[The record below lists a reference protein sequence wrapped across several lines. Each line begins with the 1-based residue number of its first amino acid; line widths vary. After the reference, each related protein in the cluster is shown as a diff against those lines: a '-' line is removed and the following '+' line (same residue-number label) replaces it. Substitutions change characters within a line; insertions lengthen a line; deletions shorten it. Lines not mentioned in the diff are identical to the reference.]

1 MKYRVVSTIAPG
13 CDYIHGIFSKFDDAY
28 RELQRIKNHRMGC
41 FDRLEKK
48 VKGEWVRITDLEI
61 ANKLKKPISYKEIKI
76 TTPTDTYTF
85 KLPRP
90 VSVPSNIDQASAA
103 LYITLDLLGVK
114 PTVKRKTVRK

>member
-1 MKYRVVSTIAPG
+1 MKYRIVKTVAPDCNTLVDVYSNFG
-13 CDYIHGIFSKFDDAY
+13 DAY
-28 RELQRIKNHRMGC
+28 KAYALKRYQRGIT
-41 FDRLEKK
+41 LEKK
-48 VKGEWVRITDLEI
+48 SKGNWVKVTEAEI
-61 ANKLKKPISYKEIKI
+61 AKKSLKPVEYKEIRI